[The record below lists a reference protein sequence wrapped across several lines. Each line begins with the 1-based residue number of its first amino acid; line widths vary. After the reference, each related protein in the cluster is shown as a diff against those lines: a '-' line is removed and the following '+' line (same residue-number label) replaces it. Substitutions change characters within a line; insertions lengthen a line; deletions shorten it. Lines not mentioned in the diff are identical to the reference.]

1 MSQPLILASCFL
13 PLDAD
18 NCRWWLKLQDA
29 LTQEGLE
36 LIVLSQAPPA
46 DPNLRVILVPL
57 WLQGFAAAFGNSP
70 AALTLEEPLAQALA
84 ERDRSW
90 SGQGHLPL
98 GEFHAG
104 LQTCQHVLRT
114 LLAELQ
120 PAVVLTWGSSLPQ
133 SVVLQQLALQQG
145 RPCWVIERGFV
156 PQTLM
161 VEMSGQGG
169 VSEWNTSFALQRAL
183 RRGTSTT
190 AFRAFQQQ
198 YVTQRA
204 SKTPV
209 AADALS
215 AEEIRRRHCP
225 DRQRLVSVLLQHDE
239 ASGLAPVSFAGARQH
254 TRGIPTAAE
263 AVQYLAAAAAA
274 RSDCQLLVRPH
285 PLDLADYSAFESA
298 TLRVVRD
305 GSLHALLQ
313 ASDAVACMTSTCQFE
328 ALLYE
333 KPLILLAR
341 SVLAGK
347 GVAYEA
353 LNPADVAPA
362 LASALAFEGFTDR
375 LERGRRFLS
384 FALENFLIT
393 LGEELPELP
402 TLRDFAAWLRTQS
415 GTPLPLPSSED
426 RLLGVHSWFSL
437 WVKAKTELDQA
448 RNSAPAV
455 AAAAGS
461 PSSSSVTTSALST
474 MNCHSHI
481 GQDAWVAECL
491 RFRRGGFF
499 LDFGAFDGTSISNT
513 LALERD
519 LGWRGIC
526 VEPNPRY
533 YPALC
538 AARRCITVNAALWHE
553 SRKQLE
559 FVDAHGL
566 SSIADFKDTDLN
578 SQRRLEATRSL
589 IRVDTLNP
597 NELLERFEAPTL
609 IDFLSLDVEGAEFD
623 ILNALDLRRYR
634 IALMTIEHNH
644 NHEHQKRIRDH
655 LASFG
660 YGVVQNRN
668 DDFFFHRAHLAELLG
683 NEGAAPDPLAAFDR
697 VYATFPIS
705 ATGAE
710 AQPFPYGPPIAP
722 PPAIPTNAAPAPSSP
737 ARRRPTPAP
746 APATPKDLRVAA
758 DEAYAQA
765 HWTEAGNLYKTL
777 SQTHPDD
784 LELWKRRIHC
794 ARSAGHEVLAD
805 LVLEEALE
813 SHPGWAAHLGPP
825 VQDATG
831 SDSEVILG
839 VEGRSYGF

>member
-18 NCRWWLKLQDA
+18 TCRWWLKLQEA
-29 LTQEGLE
+29 LAQEGME

-57 WLQGFAAAFGNSP
+57 WLQGYAAAFGNSP
-70 AALTLEEPLAQALA
+70 TALTLEEPLAQALV
-84 ERDRSW
+84 ERERSW
-90 SGQGHLPL
+90 SGQAHQPL
-98 GEFHAG
+98 AEFHAG

-133 SVVLQQLALQQG
+133 SVVLQQLALQEG
-145 RPCWVIERGFV
+145 RPCWVLERGFV

-169 VSEWNTSFALQRAL
+169 LSEWNASFALQRAL
-183 RRGTSTT
+183 RAGASTT
-190 AFRAFQQQ
+190 TFRAVQQQ
-198 YVTQRA
+198 YVSQRA

-215 AEEIRRRHCP
+215 AEELRRRHCP

-239 ASGLAPVSFAGARQH
+239 ASGLSPVSFAGSRQH
-254 TRGIPTAAE
+254 TRGLTTAAE
-263 AVQYLAAAAAA
+263 AVQHLAAAAAA
-274 RSDCQLLVRPH
+274 RTDCQLIVRPH

-353 LNPADVAPA
+353 LNPSAVAPA
-362 LASALAFEGFTDR
+362 LAAALAFDGFVDR

-393 LGEELPELP
+393 LDEEVPGLP
-402 TLRDFAAWLRTQS
+402 TLRDLAAWLGTHS
-415 GTPLPLPSSED
+415 GTPLALPPTED
-426 RLLGVHSWFSL
+426 RLLGVRSWFSL
-437 WVKAKTELDQA
+437 WAKTKTELDQA
-448 RNSAPAV
+448 RNAAPA
-455 AAAAGS
+455 AAPAAGS
-461 PSSSSVTTSALST
+461 PSASVTTPVSST

-513 LALERD
+513 LTLERD

-566 SSIADFKDTDLN
+566 SSIADFKDTDIN
-578 SQRRLEATRSL
+578 SQRRQEATRSL

-597 NELLERFEAPTL
+597 NELLERFDAPTL

-644 NHEHQKRIRDH
+644 NHEHQKRIRDY
-655 LASFG
+655 LAGFG
-660 YGVVQNRN
+660 YEVVQNRN
-668 DDFFFHRAHLAELLG
+668 DDFFFHRAHLAALMENLG
-683 NEGAAPDPLAAFDR
+683 GAPDPLAAFDR
-697 VYATFPIS
+697 VYATFPIA

-710 AQPFPYGPPIAP
+710 AQPFAYGPPLAP
-722 PPAIPTNAAPAPSSP
+722 PPVTSPTVPSAATPP
-737 ARRRPTPAP
+737 ARRRPAGPA
-746 APATPKDLRVAA
+746 APLAAKDLRVAA
-758 DEAYAQA
+758 DEAYAQE

-777 SQTHPDD
+777 SQTHPDE
-784 LELWKRRIHC
+784 LEVWKRRIHC

-813 SHPGWAAHLGPP
+813 SHPGWAAQLGPP
-825 VQDATG
+825 VENESG